1 MRHNPVKRNL
11 AEGVRAFGAM
21 VFEFL
26 SPGLPQ
32 IARNAGAEF
41 LLYDMEHTGIGFVTL
56 KAQVALCQ
64 PAVRR
69 VWQLARQVRP

>member
-1 MRHNPVKRNL
+1 MRHNPVKRKL
-11 AEGVRAFGAM
+11 SAGGTAFGAM

-41 LLYDMEHTGIGFVTL
+41 LLYDMEHTGLGFET
-56 KAQVALCQ
+56 
-64 PAVRR
+64 
-69 VWQLARQVRP
+69 